1 MAEKMTS
8 ISVLVDAGATAPI
21 KIDTGQLDQLVKDLT
36 KGSGSE
42 KLLQSVQTFA
52 DRAPALIGFVENRI
66 ERFES
71 AFLAAR
77 LAGTSN
83 RELRALQAAGQ
94 ELGLSADAMRSG
106 VQSLHRSVRDDPAV
120 AAALGA
126 GRHHA

>member
-1 MAEKMTS
+1 MTS
-8 ISVLVDAGATAPI
+8 ISVPVDAGATAPI

-42 KLLQSVQTFA
+42 LLQSVQTFA

-77 LAGTSN
+77 LAERRTGNCGRCSC
-83 RELRALQAAGQ
+83 
-94 ELGLSADAMRSG
+94 
-106 VQSLHRSVRDDPAV
+106 
-120 AAALGA
+120 GA
-126 GRHHA
+126 GPVGGRHA